1 MKREPRVGVDIGRAA
16 AASVRVRHAADV
28 DAATD
33 HMEHDLDAA
42 RLAAAA
48 AYGSDVDDAAPH
60 ERAADGIIHWSS
72 RYLSRIGLRLSL
84 RRRAAAAI
92 RAPRPGLETGP
103 GGAGGGRLRRF
114 R

>member
-84 RRRAAAAI
+84 RRRA
-92 RAPRPGLETGP
+92 RPG
-103 GGAGGGRLRRF
+103 GGGSRPPPARARSSAWG
-114 R
+114 